1 MKQEH
6 PKVIL
11 TAIRHVLAGHLYL
24 SEELTKRIVDQ
35 FFMTSPTISLPPC
48 SGLTDRELEV
58 LTLLGRGYGNHE
70 IAEKLFISIKTVEAH
85 RERIGSF
92 KLLVIGR

>member
-1 MKQEH
+1 MAAALSRVVPNTGSRVRFEF
-6 PKVIL
+6 
-11 TAIRHVLAGHLYL
+11 AI
-24 SEELTKRIVDQ
+24 
-35 FFMTSPTISLPPC
+35 
-48 SGLTDRELEV
+48 DRN
-58 LTLLGRGYGNHE
+58 RE